1 MGSQRNSHAKP
12 AARAADMRPRGRPV
26 DAAKLALVRR
36 AAEELFKTRGF
47 DGVAIEEIAAAAGIS
62 KVTIY
67 KHFGSKDELFRQ
79 TVEAKCAQ
87 YWPEVVFDTQVRT
100 PLKTRLRSFGQGF
113 VALVTSEDAVSFFRL
128 MAAQAR
134 DGTDLS
140 KRFWDAG
147 PERTL
152 QRLAQLLESAQRG
165 GELRRCDPMLA
176 AKQFIALLQGEFQ
189 LKCILGVIDAPAP
202 AVLQTHVDA
211 AVDAFLDIY
220 AA

>member
-1 MGSQRNSHAKP
+1 MGQRNTHDNP
-12 AARAADMRPRGRPV
+12 AARATDTRGRGRPV

-47 DGVAIEEIAAAAGIS
+47 DGVAIEEIAAAAGVS

-67 KHFGSKDELFRQ
+67 KHFGSKDELFREA
-79 TVEAKCAQ
+79 VEAKCAR

-100 PLKTRLRSFGQGF
+100 PLRTRLHSFGLGF

-128 MAAQAR
+128 MAMQAR

-152 QRLAQLLESAQRG
+152 QRLAQLIEAAQRS
-165 GELRRCDPMLA
+165 GELKLRDPTLA
-176 AKQFIALLQGEFQ
+176 AKQFIALLQGELQ
-189 LKCILGVIDAPAP
+189 LKCILGVIAAPDA
-202 AVLQTHVDA
+202 AVMQKHVDA
-211 AVDAFLDIY
+211 AVDAFLGIY

>member
-1 MGSQRNSHAKP
+1 MGQRSTRNSP
-12 AARAADMRPRGRPV
+12 AARAADTRGRGRPV

-47 DGVAIEEIAAAAGIS
+47 DGVAIDEIAAAAGVS

-67 KHFGSKDELFRQ
+67 KHFGSKDELFREA
-79 TVEAKCAQ
+79 VEAKCAQ

-100 PLKTRLRSFGQGF
+100 PLRSRLRSFGLGF

-128 MAAQAR
+128 MASQAR
-134 DGTDLS
+134 DGADLS

-165 GELRRCDPMLA
+165 GELQRHDPTLA

-202 AVLQTHVDA
+202 AVVQKHVDA
-211 AVDAFLDIY
+211 AVDAFLGIY
-220 AA
+220 AG